1 MRGWRLAVGKEPTLG
16 TREGGRSLFN
26 RRGRRARDLL
36 GRGPSSRFLCL
47 AARARTGGDLCI
59 AGGGGGGIVR
69 VEVAGGEGRE
79 VIRAP
84 SEFSGFVRVGV
95 QLGVLPGVS
104 ESLAKCRIVKRYEL
118 FRVLSRSGGLECSS
132 PFLPHPSGG
141 GPCGSRGGGWGLAC
155 GGRRLEGLGGGS

>member
-1 MRGWRLAVGKEPTLG
+1 VRGRRIAGGKESALG

-36 GRGPSSRFLCL
+36 GRRHPGGFLCL
-47 AARARTGGDLCI
+47 DARAGTGGDLCI

-79 VIRAP
+79 VICAP
-84 SEFSGFVRVGV
+84 SEFTGFEGVGV
-95 QLGVLPGVS
+95 QLGVVPGVP
-104 ESLAKCRIVKRYEL
+104 ESLAKSRIVKRYEV
-118 FRVLSRSGGLECSS
+118 FRVLSRSGGVECSS
-132 PFLPHPSGG
+132 LFLPLPSGG
-141 GPCGSRGGGWGLAC
+141 GPCGSRGGGWCLPC